1 MKPKTIYILMII
13 CAMSLIAA
21 AKQADSKCDKQKC
34 CKAYEQKGAKKLAE
48 KQADKTRSDHSPLS
62 ICLFSI

>member
-34 CKAYEQKGAKKLAE
+34 CKAYEQKSTQKMLPKSAE
-48 KQADKTRSDHSPLS
+48 KAGYDHSPLS
-62 ICLFSI
+62 LCLFSI